1 MITAPFPSTAFRT
14 RVPTRSVP
22 RSSRGAAWLTPAGWP
37 TPPRSCPR
45 IVPAHSRDDHTIRRN
60 LMCVP
65 ARRKPKTKKAR
76 LAVWHAGTPRALQPF
91 VSFDSSSSTFSGN
104 CRKYQQKRMS
114 YDQTVCRLFFHCRGK
129 STPQRATA
137 LDRLDC
143 RACEETANRR
153 FLFSSGR
160 FRRWRETRIL
170 VVAPPRCHTR
180 ARGTRGPRRAFGRGG
195 AVRCAAR
202 RRRMTGRTTMT
213 SSRLCAAISRT
224 PSSAPPRGRRRTGS
238 ATRRTSRTTAA
249 CSGHRR
255 RQPGSSCGCRRWRR
269 MLDSLPA

>member
-22 RSSRGAAWLTPAGWP
+22 RSSRGAAWLTPAGSP
-37 TPPRSCPR
+37 APPRSCPR

-65 ARRKPKTKKAR
+65 ARRKPKTEKAR
-76 LAVWHAGTPRALQPF
+76 LAVWHLGTPRALQPF
-91 VSFDSSSSTFSGN
+91 VSLI
-104 CRKYQQKRMS
+104 RRR
-114 YDQTVCRLFFHCRGK
+114 RLFRGTFENINKSECRMIKQSVGFFSHCRGK
-129 STPQRATA
+129 STAPQRGMRST
-137 LDRLDC
+137 REC
-143 RACEETANRR
+143 RRACGETANRR
-153 FLFSSGR
+153 FLFLERTPFGAGAKHEFSLSR
-160 FRRWRETRIL
+160 
-170 VVAPPRCHTR
+170 PRGGHTR

-202 RRRMTGRTTMT
+202 RRRMTGRKTTT

-238 ATRRTSRTTAA
+238 ATRRTRRT
-249 CSGHRR
+249 SV
-255 RQPGSSCGCRRWRR
+255 
-269 MLDSLPA
+269 

>member
-1 MITAPFPSTAFRT
+1 MITAPFPSAAFRT

-22 RSSRGAAWLTPAGWP
+22 RSSRGAAWLTPAGSP
-37 TPPRSCPR
+37 APPRSCPR

-143 RACEETANRR
+143 RACFRKPPTGV
-153 FLFSSGR
+153 FS
-160 FRRWRETRIL
+160 FR
-170 VVAPPRCHTR
+170 AD
-180 ARGTRGPRRAFGRGG
+180 AFGAG
-195 AVRCAAR
+195 AKHEFLL
-202 RRRMTGRTTMT
+202 
-213 SSRLCAAISRT
+213 S
-224 PSSAPPRGRRRTGS
+224 PPRG
-238 ATRRTSRTTAA
+238 ATRGRAA
-249 CSGHRR
+249 RGV
-255 RQPGSSCGCRRWRR
+255 PGGRSVGEARCDARLVVGG
-269 MLDSLPA
+269 